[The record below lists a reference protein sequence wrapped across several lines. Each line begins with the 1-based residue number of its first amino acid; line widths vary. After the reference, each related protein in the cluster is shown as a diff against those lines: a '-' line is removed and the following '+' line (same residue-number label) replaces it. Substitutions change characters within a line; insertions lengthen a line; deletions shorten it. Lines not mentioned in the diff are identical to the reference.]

1 MNMRFDFT
9 EPKVFETASAKV
21 SAFRH
26 QNYLYVIRE
35 RKVTEPIAGD
45 STRRYH
51 RPEVMT
57 FLPDEIFHAMAHLAA
72 SFPKDEIGSA
82 SSRVLQRGEMA
93 ALLLASVRN
102 PVEALLF
109 EAYTEA
115 VERLGLDVY
124 DEKALQDHIGDL
136 CDLSLIDGQLCL
148 LGEEGDTYIEDMGM
162 ELMVGLIEA
171 LSDK

>member
-1 MNMRFDFT
+1 
-9 EPKVFETASAKV
+9 
-21 SAFRH
+21 
-26 QNYLYVIRE
+26 
-35 RKVTEPIAGD
+35 
-45 STRRYH
+45 
-51 RPEVMT
+51 MT

-124 DEKALQDHIGDL
+124 DEKTLQDHIGDL